1 MVRRTD
7 GFCNIVAAYMISMLL
22 IVPVYAAGTGSMAD
36 DADVLVIEDGATE
49 VTEGGA
55 AEPVL
60 ETGADQDELVI
71 EDATDQGKPVIEDA
85 ADQNELVIEEGEGD
99 TIVIDTGEEEGI
111 SEGGMEGDELVI
123 AGATGEG
130 AEITEDVAETKPF
143 SFKVDDLW
151 VEYGYLG
158 DANSRGS
165 DTGYLHTKA
174 TAHWNPSDMWEYQL
188 SARLDGYS
196 QTGRDDWGRVRLDY
210 DESFIRYRSDSMRV
224 TLGTQKIIWGRID
237 EFPPTDRLSTYD
249 LTRYVLDD
257 LADRRRASPALR
269 VESFFGDSKLDLVYL
284 PTFREAELPSKDSV
298 WYPVNR
304 NTGQIFGIKS
314 TPATSAIVKASPIDD
329 DASESEGGFGVRF
342 SSITSDIDYALSVQ
356 RVRQSTP
363 YFSYNAGR
371 GVLEAKYPRN
381 WIVGGDLAFEGK
393 GATWRMEA
401 AWASD
406 TPVTRVS
413 GNYTTVKSL
422 SWGMGVEFYPGDGDA
437 RVNLQLAGIN
447 LINEPSVIDRSDIY
461 ALNGS
466 IETPFADDQWRA
478 KTRFYVGLDKKD
490 VYLNPEIAYT
500 GWESQEIYLEGHYFN
515 GADGT
520 PGGFHEDHS
529 IIALGWRA
537 KF

>member
-7 GFCNIVAAYMISMLL
+7 GLCGVVAAYMISMLM
-22 IVPVYAAGTGSMAD
+22 IVPVYAAATGSVAD
-36 DADVLVIEDGATE
+36 DGDVLVIEDGGTE

-55 AEPVL
+55 VEPVI

-71 EDATDQGKPVIEDA
+71 EDATDQGGPIIDDA
-85 ADQNELVIEEGEGD
+85 TDQNELIIEEGGGD
-99 TIVIDTGEEEGI
+99 TIVIDAGEKEGI
-111 SEGGMEGDELVI
+111 SEGGTEGEELVVEDSI
-123 AGATGEG
+123 GEG
-130 AEITEDVAETKPF
+130 LEITEDIAATKPF
-143 SFKVDDLW
+143 SFKVNDLW

-158 DANSRGS
+158 DSHSRAT
-165 DTGYLHTKA
+165 DTGYLHTRA
-174 TAHWNPSDMWEYQL
+174 TAQWNPSDMWEFQL

-196 QTGRDDWGRVRLDY
+196 QTGKDDWDRARLDY
-210 DESFIRYRSDSMRV
+210 DESYIRYRSDEMRI
-224 TLGTQKIIWGRID
+224 TLGAQKIIWGRID

-249 LTRYVLDD
+249 LTRYILDD
-257 LADRRRASPALR
+257 LADRRRASLALR

-284 PTFREAELPSKDSV
+284 PTFREAELPNKESV

-314 TPATSAIVKASPIDD
+314 TPGTSAIIKASPIDD
-329 DASESEGGFGVRF
+329 DASESEGGLGVRF
-342 SSITSDIDYALSVQ
+342 SSLSSDVDYAVSLQ

-363 YFSYNAGR
+363 YFSYNPGR
-371 GVLEAKYPRN
+371 GVLEARYPRS

-393 GATWRMEA
+393 GATWRLEA
-401 AWASD
+401 AWSSD
-406 TPVTRVS
+406 TPVTRVTGS
-413 GNYTTVKSL
+413 YTTVNSW
-422 SWGMGVEFYPGDGDA
+422 SWGMGVEFFPGDGDA
-437 RVNLQLAGIN
+437 RVNLQLNGIN

-478 KTRFYVGLDKKD
+478 KARFYVGLDQKD

-520 PGGFHEDHS
+520 PGGYHEDHS